1 MDLGEKRDLKNL
13 VMNESFHKTPNLEFI
28 SLDPQIEETME
39 VLTQA
44 PSTNFLETQAQVQQV
59 QALKVLSL

>member
-1 MDLGEKRDLKNL
+1 
-13 VMNESFHKTPNLEFI
+13 MNESFHKTPNLEFI